1 MENFNKM
8 NIYRFDILIR
18 ISESNHENSTSIH
31 YIVKLNRA

>member
-18 ISESNHENSTSIH
+18 ICIH